1 MEKMFE
7 DAYAFNGD
15 ISKWDVSE
23 VTNMNKM
30 FSGASA
36 FNSDISEW
44 DVSKCTDARS
54 LSSMFRYASS
64 FDQNLSSWNV
74 PCEPYPRYHLYR
86 SFMGTKMTESMA
98 PSVPCPT
105 LTSASA
111 SGLGASSS
119 AFPRVARA
127 SPVAVCAAAFIAAVA
142 VVVATRAALRAR
154 RYPTPTGFPVH
165 VGEETALLLPRR
177 DRDAVTT
184 APMFWR
190 GRV

>member
-1 MEKMFE
+1 MFE
-7 DAYAFNGD
+7 HASAFNGD
-15 ISKWDVSE
+15 ISKWDVSS
-23 VTNMNKM
+23 VTSMNGM
-30 FSGASA
+30 FVRASA

-54 LSSMFRYASS
+54 FASMFRFASS

-74 PCEPYPRYHLYR
+74 PCEPYPGYHLYR

-154 RYPTPTGFPVH
+154 RYPTPTGFTVH

-177 DRDAVTT
+177 DRDAATT